1 MSLFLR
7 SSYRTAQE
15 NPGCEPCQ
23 KDWTQQSC
31 LDVGGERPEIWSPTW
46 LCHLLATW
54 PKTTYL
60 SLLTLCPCHKARVS
74 DRSTLGSKYQQDC
87 WRQPAASRHLRP
99 STGNSPPNSAGAREK
114 LRGAYLDNCPCLP
127 FLYCW
132 WRGLHNAESKLP
144 SCISLTI
151 IYGHLPFKEHGL
163 ILKKWSRA
171 EVTENETS
179 FHLREVPW
187 VSLVFSRHAI
197 GLWSQ
202 D

>member
-60 SLLTLCPCHKARVS
+60 SLLPLCPCHKARVS
-74 DRSTLGSKYQQDC
+74 DPSILGRKYQQDC

-99 STGNSPPNSAGAREK
+99 STGNSPPNSAGARDK
-114 LRGAYLDNCPCLP
+114 LRGLTTAPAFHSFTAGGEGCTTERASYLLASLWQSFMDT
-127 FLYCW
+127 FLLKNMALSW
-132 WRGLHNAESKLP
+132 KMVKGRGNRKRNQL
-144 SCISLTI
+144 SLKGGTLSVL
-151 IYGHLPFKEHGL
+151 GFQQTCHWSL
-163 ILKKWSRA
+163 ITRLS
-171 EVTENETS
+171 
-179 FHLREVPW
+179 
-187 VSLVFSRHAI
+187 
-197 GLWSQ
+197 
-202 D
+202 